1 MIKLFLFF
9 SFFFFQVSLSQEIQI
24 TVLDSLNQVP
34 ISEAIALNSE
44 GQFITKADS
53 DGVLY
58 MNTNVGS
65 TFYIVAN
72 GYEQVLFSTDNGTS
86 FVCKMKKNPELLNE
100 IVVGK
105 KRTKIKYGNY
115 NNHNNIFTDS
125 QSCSSKYNYL
135 VCATKVQVSKS
146 SQVVVYNFCVSSKI
160 NNSPFNFQIY
170 DDKDGLPNKVV
181 YTQYIKDYKKGWNR
195 TEISDGSLILDSGVY
210 YIAMQWLPAK
220 DKSDV
225 RFIEDN
231 EGKKRVFVGQSIVLN
246 RGDGTQNSFMYK
258 YDAWEPMYMKQGS
271 YAHYIEAAIE

>member
-170 DDKDGLPNKVV
+170 VDKDGLPNKVV

-231 EGKKRVFVGQSIVLN
+231 EGKKRFFVGQSIVLN